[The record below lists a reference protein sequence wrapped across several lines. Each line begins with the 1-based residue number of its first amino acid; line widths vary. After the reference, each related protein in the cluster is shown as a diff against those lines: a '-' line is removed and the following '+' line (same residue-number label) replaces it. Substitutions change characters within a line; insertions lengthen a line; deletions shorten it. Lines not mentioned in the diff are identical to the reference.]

1 LIKNTFSKYAVFLLS
16 AVLLWFKT
24 YLVNKFY
31 FDLTIENAMQEFIL
45 FINPLSSIVLFLGTS
60 LIFSSKIRNRVILII
75 SFITSFVLF
84 ANIVFYRFFT
94 DFITI
99 PVLFQTSN
107 MGDLGNSIWSLIEL
121 TDVIFF
127 ADVLLLALI
136 MKIIKFK
143 TFETNKKGMAFI
155 FASAVLLFAINIGL
169 AETERPQ
176 LLTRTFDRSMLIKNI
191 GTYNYHIYD
200 IVMQSKAKAQRAAAD
215 GSEIVDIENYVNANR
230 TAPNPDF
237 TGIAEG
243 KNVFVISIESTQSFV
258 LNNTVDGHVITPFL
272 NELIKESYYFPNFY
286 HQTGQG
292 KTSDSEF
299 LVDNSLYPLPSGAV
313 FFTHSQ
319 NQYNGLP
326 KMLSKNGYYTSV
338 FHPNNKSFW
347 NRDVMYDS
355 LGYDQF
361 FSQRYFTVTKEK
373 SIGWGLKDEF
383 MFEQSINYLKTM
395 PHPFYTKYITLTNHF
410 PFTLGTADEYLPEWT
425 SDDGTVNR
433 YFTTVRYTDE
443 AIKKFFE
450 RLKEEGLYDNSIF
463 ILYGDHYGISENH
476 NKAMSEYLG
485 TDIRPYETVQLQQ
498 VPMIIHIPGQEGQ
511 VIDSVS
517 GQIDLKP
524 TILNL
529 LGIDMKEN
537 IEFGND
543 LFSKERPSFAVLRNG
558 SFITEDYVYTNSI
571 CYQKPEGIEVGI
583 ESCQP
588 YQEKAKTQLAYSDKI
603 IYGDLLRFFNH
614 KPKDSYIES
623 EQTIE

>member
-1 LIKNTFSKYAVFLLS
+1 MKNTFSKYAVFLL
-16 AVLLWFKT
+16 AALLLWLKT

-31 FDLTIENAMQEFIL
+31 FDLSIENAMQEFIL
-45 FINPLSSIVLFLGTS
+45 FINPLSSVVLFLGIS
-60 LIFSSKIRNRVILII
+60 LFFSSKIRNRIILII
-75 SFITSFVLF
+75 SFIASFVLF

-107 MGDLGNSIWSLIEL
+107 MGDLGNSVWSLIEL
-121 TDVIFF
+121 SDCIFF
-127 ADVLLLALI
+127 ADVFLLAFI
-136 MKIIKFK
+136 MKFTTFK
-143 TFETNKKGMAFI
+143 TFETNKKEIALVFTSV
-155 FASAVLLFAINIGL
+155 ALLFAINIGL

-200 IVMQSKAKAQRAAAD
+200 VIMQSKAKAQRAIAD
-215 GSEIVDIENYVNANR
+215 GSEIVDIENYINANK
-230 TAPNPDF
+230 TAPNPNF

-243 KNVFVISIESTQSFV
+243 KNVFVISLESIQSFV

-326 KMLSKNGYYTSV
+326 KMLNENGYYTSV

-361 FSQRYFTVTKEK
+361 FSQRYFTVTDEN

-383 MFEQSINYLKTM
+383 MFEQSIDYLKTM
-395 PHPFYTKYITLTNHF
+395 PQPFYTKYITLTNHF
-410 PFTLGTADEYLPEWT
+410 PFTLGAKDEYLPEWT

-443 AIKKFFE
+443 AVKKFFE
-450 RLKEEGLYDNSIF
+450 QLKEEGLYENSIF

-476 NKAMSEYLG
+476 NKAMSEYLE
-485 TDIRPYETVQLQQ
+485 TEIRPYETVQLQQ

-511 VIDSVS
+511 VIDTVS

-529 LGIDMKEN
+529 LGIDTKEN

-558 SFITEDYVYTNSI
+558 SFITEEYVYTNNI
-571 CYQKPEGIEVGI
+571 CYQKPDGIEV
-583 ESCQP
+583 ESEKCQP

-603 IYGDLLRFFNH
+603 IYGDLLRFFNAQS
-614 KPKDSYIES
+614 KESYIEL
-623 EQTIE
+623 EQPIE